1 MYPIMRRF
9 IERDYVFNTV
19 KKSKNYITDE
29 EINSMLDSMELQW
42 VDYTFK
48 FVPKSSGWMTVVIDN
63 DTNNRVEIDELNG
76 FAYDF
81 YIRNI
86 AELSVDRARKQIR
99 EKLYSEV
106 AI

>member
-1 MYPIMRRF
+1 MYTIMRRC

-29 EINSMLDSMELQW
+29 EINSMLVSMQW

-48 FVPKSSGWMTVVIDN
+48 FLPKSSGWITVVIDN

-81 YIRNI
+81 YIRNVT
-86 AELSVDRARKQIR
+86 ELSVDRARKQIR

>member
-9 IERDYVFNTV
+9 IERDYVFNNV
-19 KKSKNYITDE
+19 KKNKNYITDE
-29 EINSMLDSMELQW
+29 EINSMLDSMDLQW
-42 VDYTFK
+42 IDYTFK
-48 FVPKSSGWMTVVIDN
+48 FLPKSSGWMIIVIDN
-63 DTNNRVEIDELNG
+63 DTNNRIEIDELDG

-81 YIRNI
+81 YIRNF
-86 AELSVDRARKQIR
+86 AELSLDRARKQIR

>member
-1 MYPIMRRF
+1 MYAIMRRF
-9 IERDYVFNTV
+9 IERDYVFNSV
-19 KKSKNYITDE
+19 KKSKNYITEE
-29 EINSMLDSMELQW
+29 EINNMLDSTELQW

-48 FVPKSSGWMTVVIDN
+48 FLPKSSGWVIIVIDN
-63 DTNNRVEIDELNG
+63 DTNNRIEIDELDG